1 MEEFDMPKIIYA
13 MYLTLQKKSNDD
25 VQDKEIFVLEHQ
37 LLRTLDEKQQEI
49 YEKIQKLYS
58 KQQESD
64 EKNAIKFVL
73 NFIRN
78 LF

>member
-1 MEEFDMPKIIYA
+1 MPKIIYA